1 MGGFHLKNT
10 KGMTLVEVIVI
21 LMISSILLSIVG
33 TLLYHS
39 MSYFQTT
46 ANQSLEKQVIDG
58 ITSYMRNELLYASD
72 VVVAK
77 EKPDNTEWYELS
89 LDVQGQLR
97 KDEETIYS
105 ESFYMN
111 KTVDLSI
118 QFLNSN
124 KITISFALLN
134 DQHTSIYSRTT
145 TLELLNVTNTL
156 SDSKQ
161 IYNISYDQGNGY
173 KIYYKKNVKQ
183 IIDDADN
190 EDIDTDSDYEG
201 TVYDELRCRNEE
213 ISNID
218 ANGNNKGTWIQ
229 DADYQKGDFVEYN
242 QVIYRAIKDIY
253 KSKNPFD
260 NTDQGWKQISPPYW
274 VNHSSYEK
282 DDVVFYEMNQKY
294 YQALSVIH
302 NDEHTPDSTDYL
314 WKELTDKELEVI
326 KENHKSPTFCSI
338 EETPSD
344 GELSVGGEKERCPS
358 QEVVYGTVDIYKGS
372 YVEYPAGSDIWY
384 RYVGSTG
391 PNPLT
396 ISNQSSNWAPDQ
408 PNYFWK
414 RVDSIWIA
422 NTIYFYSDI
431 ILDPNTNLYYQRTD
445 MTPTGSVSIYPPSV
459 FGYGWSIGYTSID
472 ELLENTNIEVT
483 CKIFN

>member
-77 EKPDNTEWYELS
+77 EKPDNTDWYVLS
-89 LDVQGQLR
+89 VDAQGQLR
-97 KDEETIYS
+97 KDEESIYND
-105 ESFYMN
+105 SFYMN
-111 KTVDLSI
+111 KTVDLNI

-124 KITISFALLN
+124 KISISFALLN

-173 KIYYKKNVKQ
+173 KIYYKKNMKQ

-314 WKELTDKELEVI
+314 
-326 KENHKSPTFCSI
+326 ENHKSPTFCSI

-358 QEVVYGTVDIYKGS
+358 QEVVYGTADIYKGS

>member
-422 NTIYFYSDI
+422 NTIYLV
-431 ILDPNTNLYYQRTD
+431 IL
-445 MTPTGSVSIYPPSV
+445 
-459 FGYGWSIGYTSID
+459 F
-472 ELLENTNIEVT
+472 
-483 CKIFN
+483 

>member
-161 IYNISYDQGNGY
+161 IYNISFEMKYD
-173 KIYYKKNVKQ
+173 I
-183 IIDDADN
+183 
-190 EDIDTDSDYEG
+190 
-201 TVYDELRCRNEE
+201 RNLQ
-213 ISNID
+213 
-218 ANGNNKGTWIQ
+218 T
-229 DADYQKGDFVEYN
+229 
-242 QVIYRAIKDIY
+242 
-253 KSKNPFD
+253 
-260 NTDQGWKQISPPYW
+260 
-274 VNHSSYEK
+274 
-282 DDVVFYEMNQKY
+282 
-294 YQALSVIH
+294 
-302 NDEHTPDSTDYL
+302 
-314 WKELTDKELEVI
+314 
-326 KENHKSPTFCSI
+326 
-338 EETPSD
+338 
-344 GELSVGGEKERCPS
+344 
-358 QEVVYGTVDIYKGS
+358 
-372 YVEYPAGSDIWY
+372 
-384 RYVGSTG
+384 
-391 PNPLT
+391 
-396 ISNQSSNWAPDQ
+396 
-408 PNYFWK
+408 
-414 RVDSIWIA
+414 
-422 NTIYFYSDI
+422 
-431 ILDPNTNLYYQRTD
+431 
-445 MTPTGSVSIYPPSV
+445 VSIQRQPKFHLANLTRS
-459 FGYGWSIGYTSID
+459 
-472 ELLENTNIEVT
+472 
-483 CKIFN
+483 